1 MTNIHKHR
9 TPQQIL
15 EYYPH
20 PIPQPDSEEARQA
33 RVAQRFRLEFLLS
46 PDRKLVT
53 LGKKP
58 ASAQRSE
65 KARLA
70 VAEVERANALMWEP
84 QNAFL
89 AKDHALHITWLQA
102 ELGKLIV

>member
-15 EYYPH
+15 ECYPH
-20 PIPQPDSEEARQA
+20 PITQPDSEEARQA
-33 RVAQRFRLEFLLS
+33 RVAQRFRLEFLLD
-46 PDRKLVT
+46 PMRIIKT

-58 ASAQRSE
+58 ASAKRRE
-65 KARLA
+65 KARSAL
-70 VAEVERANALMWEP
+70 AEVERANALMWEP

-89 AKDHALHITWLQA
+89 AKDHALHISWLQA
-102 ELGKLIV
+102 ELGKLVV